1 LLAQDRLSPRSTGHV
16 LLLQN
21 QGILEGE
28 IERHG
33 PQYRVRRGDSETW
46 VAAERVMWLCAD
58 WEEAFAI
65 LSRQANLHD
74 PDERVRL
81 ARWCEHNG
89 LHAHALAEATA
100 AVRLR
105 PEHAGARR
113 LLERLQN
120 AVAQAPAP
128 ASTKPAEAA
137 EEAVPA
143 VDLNAESLALFT
155 SRVQPILMNACACCH
170 ATGRGGKFKLVR
182 CYDATVNRRGLHQNL
197 AAVLA
202 QIDLDEP
209 TSSPLIYKAFSAHG
223 GTSKAPLPGRQSPPC
238 QILGDW
244 VETVVA
250 NNPHLRKAL
259 GRPKKTAAE
268 DMFGPPA
275 VRPPHQGADAAPTL
289 PEARPVSQERPVV
302 SVGSGQAPGSVVSA
316 PTPAAPPTQVSPA
329 SPLAAAGPTAP
340 AFAGQE
346 PAPGPTQTAP
356 RDPYDPWIFNVKLR
370 PPQ

>member
-1 LLAQDRLSPRSTGHV
+1 MSTAQRVLVCALAACVPAWALLRAQDRPAPRSTGHV

-33 PQYRVRRGDSETW
+33 EEYRVRRGGSETW

-74 PDERVRL
+74 PDERLRL

-89 LHAHALAEATA
+89 LRDHALAEAAA

-105 PEHAGARR
+105 PEHAAARR
-113 LLERLQN
+113 LLERLRN
-120 AVAQAPAP
+120 SAAKAQAPAG
-128 ASTKPAEAA
+128 KPAEA
-137 EEAVPA
+137 EEPVPA
-143 VDLNAESLALFT
+143 VDLSAESLALFT

-209 TSSPLIYKAFSAHG
+209 TTSPLLYKAFSGHG
-223 GTSKAPLPGRQSPPC
+223 GRTQAPLPGRQSPPY
-238 QILGDW
+238 QTLEEW
-244 VETVVA
+244 VGMVVA
-250 NNPHLRKAL
+250 NNPHLRKEL
-259 GRPKKTAAE
+259 GRPTKAA
-268 DMFGPPA
+268 A
-275 VRPPHQGADAAPTL
+275 RPPQPEAGPAPIL
-289 PEARPVSQERPVV
+289 PEARPVVSQERPAVPAAAAA
-302 SVGSGQAPGSVVSA
+302 GQAPSSALSPPA
-316 PTPAAPPTQVSPA
+316 PTGPPTPV
-329 SPLAAAGPTAP
+329 T
-340 AFAGQE
+340 
-346 PAPGPTQTAP
+346 PAPGLTQTAP
-356 RDPYDPWIFNVKLR
+356 RDDYDAWIFNTKFRL
-370 PPQ
+370 PQ